1 MTNVKRIGLPLKKI
15 GSILIGILLLTVGY
29 FSCEAYH
36 VLGDKEE
43 VVIEKNPIR
52 DVQGMKEV
60 SVAIDSKGNL
70 LVFNRENGSYTCYSD
85 SVGISIFNLYSKM
98 IYSSIKSDQ

>member
-1 MTNVKRIGLPLKKI
+1 MSNEKRIRLPLKKI

-29 FSCEAYH
+29 FSCETYH
-36 VLGDKEE
+36 VLSDKKE
-43 VVIEKNPIR
+43 VVTEKNPIR

-60 SVAIDSKGNL
+60 SVAIDGKGNL
-70 LVFNRENGSYTCYSD
+70 LVFNRENGNYTCYSD